1 MSNIKWKFT
10 DEEVIFV
17 SPANRFDDHVRQYSQ
32 KFGHDQN
39 KITILENGNLNQ
51 HDLIESSPASDP
63 WEAIV
68 PKDSIVSEDE
78 SQAVQLPDVH
88 GNVDEHDPT
97 LDSVVN
103 AGGHDYYSES
113 SDSSAD

>member
-39 KITILENGNLNQ
+39 KITILDNGNLNQ

-78 SQAVQLPDVH
+78 SETVQLRNVH
-88 GNVDEHDPT
+88 GILDES
-97 LDSVVN
+97 DSASDTVVN
-103 AGGHDYYSES
+103 AADHDYYSES